1 MSTDY
6 TNDGQRRILRLITT
20 LKGNEVNGLAPSEIA
35 RLQGCS
41 ASVVTRDLFNLHAEG
56 YAEQVPHSGHWRLSP
71 QIVQIA
77 IAFQQDLAR
86 AQDRLTDHSNRF
98 SRT

>member
-6 TNDGQRRILRLITT
+6 SNDGQRRILRLITT
-20 LKGNEVNGLAPSEIA
+20 LKGNEAKGLAPSEIA

-41 ASVVTRDLFNLHAEG
+41 ASVVTRDLFNLSVEG
-56 YAEQVPHSGHWRLSP
+56 YAEQVPDSGYWRLSP

-77 IAFQQDLAR
+77 IAFMQDLAR
-86 AQDRLTDHSNRF
+86 AQDRLAEHSARF
-98 SRT
+98 TRN